1 MFSCNGNPRWEGV
14 YISIQPVLINVGCSL
29 ASPHFRA
36 PATAELPIIANAKLQ
51 HRFTSFD
58 YSKYGILA
66 AERLDPNMLLFSRR
80 SDRSLDL
87 NHPPEHSHV
96 RTASDENMIPTSQ
109 AAVPCDTRGVS
120 DLAEACRY
128 LAQNPDPIDWISEPL
143 DLEHGEGSVTS
154 LETTSDFRAFGGS
167 SDESMR

>member
-1 MFSCNGNPRWEGV
+1 MEVQILDAQYIDMGKLLQFLKEKFGEDDFEVESEDQGEKLRVTAPRILTE
-14 YISIQPVLINVGCSL
+14 
-29 ASPHFRA
+29 
-36 PATAELPIIANAKLQ
+36 
-51 HRFTSFD
+51 
-58 YSKYGILA
+58 YGILA